1 MSDNSNRL
9 SDPGKE
15 SLIYNPSKVSWA
27 INSFVLET
35 TFSGE
40 RKFLYFTIL
49 MMAGFLTWG
58 FFTTTAVI
66 VNSDGFL
73 VNKSPPLPITV
84 ERNFYVRK
92 VFVKDGQN
100 IKRGHFIVSAKDELL
115 EIEMDGLHKK
125 FQTIE
130 TNLKMIS
137 SGSCGMDCS
146 QTLKLLADTP
156 LTSSQLLL
164 KDTQIRHEAL
174 ALEADL
180 KNLTSKLT
188 SLNSLES
195 NTASIRMKIRSNSQ
209 KISEIERRRATQVL
223 AMEYE
228 QLKSERASYMDQLKE
243 LEDNAKNSLQLAS
256 GSSLLALKNLQL
268 TLKVFKDTA
277 DVISP
282 IDGRVSIEELRGEG
296 QLISPGMTLVKLLP
310 DDNNLAINLEVMN
323 QDISKITPGQ
333 GVKLDIEAF
342 PSSEYGVQEA
352 KIDFIPVHDT
362 SSKQSSNYKVMAKL
376 KSNIIEKDEKKYILS
391 AGMKVKAKIL
401 IRNEKTIIY
410 ILKKVLK
417 LKDEVLGG

>member
-1 MSDNSNRL
+1 MSDNTNRL

-15 SLIYNPSKVSWA
+15 SLIYAPSKVSWA

-35 TFSGE
+35 KFSGE

-49 MMAGFLTWG
+49 MMLGFLAWG

-73 VNKSPPLPITV
+73 VNQSPPLPVTA

-92 VFVKDGQN
+92 VFVKDGQSV
-100 IKRGHFIVSAKDELL
+100 KRGDLLVSAKDELL
-115 EIEMDGLHKK
+115 ENDMNGLIQKFESIES
-125 FQTIE
+125 
-130 TNLKMIS
+130 NLKLANT
-137 SGSCGMDCS
+137 GSCSAECS

-156 LTSSQLLL
+156 LTNSQLLL
-164 KDTQIRHEAL
+164 KDTQIKHETL

-180 KNLTSKLT
+180 KNLGSKLT
-188 SLNSLES
+188 SLNSLEA
-195 NTASIRMKIRSNSQ
+195 NTASIRMKIRSNTQ

-228 QLKSERASYMDQLKE
+228 QLKSELASYKDQLQE
-243 LEDNAKNSLQLAS
+243 LEDAAKNGLQLAS
-256 GSSLLALKNLQL
+256 GSTLLALKNLQV

-277 DVISP
+277 DVTSP
-282 IDGRVSIEELRGEG
+282 IDGRVSVDELRGEG

-310 DDNNLAINLEVMN
+310 DDNNLALNLEVMN

-333 GVKLDIEAF
+333 TVKLDIEAY
-342 PSSEYGVQEA
+342 PSSEYGIQEA
-352 KIDFIPVHDT
+352 TIDFIPVHDT
-362 SSKQSSNYKVMAKL
+362 SSKQSSSYKVVAKL
-376 KSNIIEKDEKKYILS
+376 KSNAIEKNGKSYLLS

-401 IRNEKTIIY
+401 IRNEKTIVY

-417 LKDEVLGG
+417 LKDDVLGG